1 VRRSWRSMLPI
12 AFAFLLVSVVN
23 AVPSAAATLKVSSF
37 PSGAQV
43 IVDGVNTGKV
53 TPMNISLPE
62 GDHVVTV
69 QIPGSG
75 WNPDTRTVT
84 IVAGNNDLSVT
95 LLPTPSPGPPGPPGP
110 PGATGATG
118 ATGPQGP
125 QGPSGVTPLAGF
137 SCPPGKSLI
146 GFDTTAQPICEAVSS
161 GGPLDAD
168 ADGIPDAL
176 DSCPMRPNLPYNG
189 GSYCPASIYEIR
201 LGAVASGATV
211 ALSNAFVEAVNGSM
225 VTISV
230 PPDDPGYLG
239 PDNSSLDVQVGA
251 LVAPPVSSRINVLG
265 LVTPGPGFTAA
276 AVVVVIAGP

>member
-1 VRRSWRSMLPI
+1 VRRTWRPMLPI
-12 AFAFLLVSVVN
+12 TFVFLLLSVIS
-23 AVPSAAATLKVSSF
+23 AAPAAAATLKVSSF

-43 IVDGVNTGKV
+43 IVDGVNSGKV

-84 IVAGNNDLSVT
+84 IVSGNNDLSVT
-95 LLPTPSPGPPGPPGP
+95 LLPTPTPGPPGP

-118 ATGPQGP
+118 AIGP
-125 QGPSGVTPLAGF
+125 QGPSGITPLAGF
-137 SCPPGKSLI
+137 SCPPGKALT
-146 GFDTTAQPICEAVSS
+146 GFDGTAQPVCDSVSS
-161 GGPLDAD
+161 AGPLDTD

-176 DSCPMRPNLPYNG
+176 DSCPNAPNLPYNG
-189 GSYCPASIYEIR
+189 GSYCPATIYEIR
-201 LGAVASGATV
+201 LGAVAAGATV
-211 ALSNAFVEAVNGSM
+211 ALSNALVEAVNGST

-230 PPDDPGYLG
+230 PPGDPGYLG
-239 PDNSSLDVQVGA
+239 PDNSSLDVQIGA
-251 LVAPPVSSRINVLG
+251 LAAPPISSRINVLG

-276 AVVVVIAGP
+276 AVVVVSAGP